1 MKGISA
7 STLPTGINAA
17 SSVKGIHAEIR
28 PLGVFAPQ
36 YNTGGLS
43 VHCGDGDS
51 LSYDSYWVWG
61 DGEWMLWGDGQEIE
75 L

>member
-17 SSVKGIHAEIR
+17 SSVKGVHADIR

-43 VHCGDGDS
+43 VRCGDGDPFD
-51 LSYDSYWVWG
+51 YASYWVWG
-61 DGEWMLWGDGQEIE
+61 GGEWMLWGDGQEI
-75 L
+75 LL